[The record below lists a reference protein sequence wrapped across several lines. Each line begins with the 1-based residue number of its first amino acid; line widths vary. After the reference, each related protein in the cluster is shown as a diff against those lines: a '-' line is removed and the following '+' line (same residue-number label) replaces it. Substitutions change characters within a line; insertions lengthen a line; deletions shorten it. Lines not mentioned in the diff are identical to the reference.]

1 MIPLPKSY
9 LKDVPFVSL
18 EFSFSAMATAEQCEA
33 AVRARGGK
41 DAGIKNFMN
50 ISERRSTILE

>member
-18 EFSFSAMATAEQCEA
+18 EFSFSAMATGSNA
-33 AVRARGGK
+33 K
-41 DAGIKNFMN
+41 PP
-50 ISERRSTILE
+50 SERVAVTVMNAQTET